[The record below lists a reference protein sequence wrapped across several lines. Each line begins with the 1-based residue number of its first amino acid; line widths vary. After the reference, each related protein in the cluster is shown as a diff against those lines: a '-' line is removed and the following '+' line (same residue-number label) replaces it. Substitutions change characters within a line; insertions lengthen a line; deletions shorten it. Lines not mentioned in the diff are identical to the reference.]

1 MARYTD
7 RLTLDN
13 DHVRV
18 VNNEVNQNRALANL
32 KAKGVK
38 LGDGTIT
45 VPKVTLLGIRGW
57 GFVDFLVKSSGM
69 KLVRS

>member
-1 MARYTD
+1 MK
-7 RLTLDN
+7 LDN
-13 DHVRV
+13 DHIKV
-18 VNNEVNQNRALANL
+18 VNNEQAQNNALKNL
-32 KAKGVK
+32 KAKGIK

-57 GFVDFLVKSSGM
+57 GFIDFLVKSSGM